1 MRSFVHRMPMID
13 VFVSRLS
20 LVKEKNTRTLAL
32 GRDREGRITF
42 IISLPFRF

>member
-1 MRSFVHRMPMID
+1 MPMID

-32 GRDREGRITF
+32 GRDREGRITL